1 MRAHLRNRE
10 AGQEPLKE
18 CALVQA
24 SQAPPQLALGCAW
37 RANEQYVLTC
47 KRCKQQEADL
57 HPGHRSQVIKLE
69 VILASQPDLQHCT
82 QEYYIVPRH
91 ARLYTAS
98 SANFEPS

>member
-57 HPGHRSQVIKLE
+57 QSRPQESGLKIGGHSCKPARSARLHPGML
-69 VILASQPDLQHCT
+69 HCT
-82 QEYYIVPRH
+82 QACKAVHCEPRH
-91 ARLYTAS
+91 L
-98 SANFEPS
+98 

>member
-57 HPGHRSQVIKLE
+57 QIQATGVR
-69 VILASQPDLQHCT
+69 
-82 QEYYIVPRH
+82 
-91 ARLYTAS
+91 
-98 SANFEPS
+98 